1 MGDAIMSDMQ
11 CKDMRPRTLFY
22 IVFDVPRVQV
32 DMERLQRQIYDA
44 LDRADFKVDFAV
56 GYAPKEGEQ

>member
-1 MGDAIMSDMQ
+1 MSDKQ
-11 CKDMRPRTLFY
+11 TNDVRPRTLFY
-22 IVFDVPRVQV
+22 IVFDVPRVQL

-44 LDRADFKVDFAV
+44 LDRADLKVDFAV